1 MDMATEA
8 SLAVNAEAVPRRSRA
23 QRLDSGFGR
32 RVVGSSR
39 RLQAKGVLAVV
50 VLAGSTGVAAQN
62 WRVGASAGITATY
75 TNNVNYA
82 PQGETTSDL
91 VTSLDAALTI
101 RGEGKRVKLNGT
113 LGATANINAR
123 ETQNNSVAPNVSLF
137 GSVEAIDNF
146 FFVDASAQASTSFL
160 SPFGPQPAG
169 NVNATANRY
178 VSQNYTVS
186 PYIKGV
192 LGSSNIQYQVRDE
205 NSWSVA
211 SSFGNSSNTVPNT
224 YSNNFSASLSSA
236 ANPLGWTAAYT
247 RDYYDN
253 GIAETASGEAGAS
266 TLQTARGTIDY
277 RVDPQLAVAGRF
289 GYEKND
295 FPDARGASYDG
306 TIYGAGLQWNP
317 TDRTAVTGFWE
328 HRFFGSS
335 FSWQLSH
342 RLPNSAIRAS
352 FTRGLSSDP
361 ELALAIPA
369 GTTVAQIVD
378 AAFATRIPDP
388 VARQIAVEQFL
399 AKTGLPPT
407 LAAPVNFYTT
417 SVLLQTS
424 QSLSYVII
432 GVRNAITFRVFNTRS
447 ESVSGSSDV
456 LPPELQ
462 LFENNTQTGFG
473 VGYSHQFSPLTS
485 FGANANYSRTRSND
499 PNTSDIRSNNGDFS
513 VNLSTRFSPKTSGS
527 TGLTY
532 SLFRPAGTS
541 NAASTDAFTVFASL
555 NHTF

>member
-1 MDMATEA
+1 
-8 SLAVNAEAVPRRSRA
+8 
-23 QRLDSGFGR
+23 
-32 RVVGSSR
+32 
-39 RLQAKGVLAVV
+39 VLAVV
-50 VLAGSTGVAAQN
+50 VLTGSTGVVAQN
-62 WRVGASAGITATY
+62 WRVGGSAGITETY

-91 VTSLDAALTI
+91 VTSLSAALTI
-101 RGEGKRVKLNGT
+101 HGEGKRIKLNGT

-123 ETQNNSVAPNVSLF
+123 ETQNNSIAPNVSLF
-137 GSVEAIDNF
+137 GSVEAIDDF
-146 FFVDASAQASTSFL
+146 LFVDASAQASTSFL

-169 NVNATANRY
+169 NVNATGNRY

-192 LGSSNIQYQVRDE
+192 LGSSNVQYQVRDE
-205 NSWSVA
+205 NAWTVA
-211 SSFGNSSNTVPNT
+211 SSYGDSSNKVPNT
-224 YSNNFSASLSSA
+224 YSNHFSASLSSA

-253 GIAETASGEAGAS
+253 GIAGSASGDAGAS
-266 TLQTARGTIDY
+266 TLQTARGTIGY
-277 RVDPQLAVAGRF
+277 QVDPQFAVAGRF

-342 RLPNSAIRAS
+342 RLPNSALSAS
-352 FTRGLSSDP
+352 FARGLSSDP
-361 ELALAIPA
+361 QLALAIPA

-378 AAFATRIPDP
+378 AAFATRIQDP

-417 SVLLQTS
+417 SVQLQTS

-473 VGYSHQFSPLTS
+473 LSYSHQLTSFTS
-485 FGANANYSRTRSND
+485 FGANASYSRTRSND
-499 PNTSDIRSNNGDFS
+499 PNSSDIRSNNGDFS
-513 VNLSTRFSPKTSGS
+513 VNLATKFGPKTSGS
-527 TGLTY
+527 AGLTY